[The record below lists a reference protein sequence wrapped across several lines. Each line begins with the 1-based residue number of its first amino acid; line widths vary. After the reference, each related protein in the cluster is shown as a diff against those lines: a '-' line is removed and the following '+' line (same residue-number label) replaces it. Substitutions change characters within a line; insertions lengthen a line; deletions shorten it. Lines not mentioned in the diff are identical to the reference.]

1 MFTGCRILMQLRRI
15 GSGLGEDEG
24 VNGKTRNGARTT
36 LGPSRP
42 LPPPR
47 NRWFADSPL
56 EGTGFEPSVPPRKRR
71 PSREAPRPTIVG
83 SRDDLCLMTPS
94 SLSVRHLTSATAE
107 RPSTRAGPMVRIRF
121 PPAQS
126 HANSRSQGGSRT
138 ASLGRAQRC
147 FLTFPIDQRRRVF
160 IVTREPRPLH
170 PEHWQVFAPPT
181 RRCGPQRDTISA
193 RP

>member
-94 SLSVRHLTSATAE
+94 SLSVRHLSSATAQ
-107 RPSTRAGPMVRIRF
+107 RPFTRAGPTVRIRF
-121 PPAQS
+121 PPPVSPANCDHAKPTSSECAISSSRLKS
-126 HANSRSQGGSRT
+126 HLEAN
-138 ASLGRAQRC
+138 
-147 FLTFPIDQRRRVF
+147 RRRPKDDGAHLFLDHGV
-160 IVTREPRPLH
+160 RPRPIG
-170 PEHWQVFAPPT
+170 FPP
-181 RRCGPQRDTISA
+181 RPSGCSA
-193 RP
+193 